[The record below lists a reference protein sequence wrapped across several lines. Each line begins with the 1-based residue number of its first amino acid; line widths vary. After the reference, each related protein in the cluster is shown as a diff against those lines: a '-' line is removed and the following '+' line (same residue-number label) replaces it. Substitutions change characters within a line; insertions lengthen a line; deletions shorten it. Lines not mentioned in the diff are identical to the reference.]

1 MYGIWLSSK
10 DDLDSHHM
18 MDNLCLGHV
27 LVWNLRG
34 FGDAMRSQA
43 FCDNLQ
49 EIINTG
55 EELAVVC
62 DDTPRAWQGLQMLE
76 NAGVDFAFYHH
87 NEGTL
92 GTCRTK
98 KFLVRNGW
106 QSMSLDEFREY
117 CISKRSEGKVFI
129 KGK

>member
-1 MYGIWLSSK
+1 MYGIWLSNK
-10 DDLDSHHM
+10 DDLNSYHM
-18 MDNLCLGHV
+18 MNNLCLSHV

-34 FGDAMRSQA
+34 ADVSPAE
-43 FCDNLQ
+43 FCDRLNA
-49 EIINTG
+49 IINTG

-62 DDTPRAWQGLQMLE
+62 DDTPRAWQGLRELE
-76 NAGVDFAFYHH
+76 KAGVDFALYHH

-92 GTCRTK
+92 GAHRTK
-98 KFLVRNGW
+98 ELLERNGW
-106 QSMSLDEFREY
+106 QSMSLDEFSAY